1 MDETAVDL
9 ETSNHRCL
17 QLGSELKCKIQELE
31 KLRIFKFMARQA
43 DIREDTL
50 RAKVSFFLCVHK
62 SVN

>member
-9 ETSNHRCL
+9 ETSNYRCL
-17 QLGSELKCKIQELE
+17 QLGSELKCKIHELE

-50 RAKVSFFLCVHK
+50 RAKVRFIFFVT
-62 SVN
+62 